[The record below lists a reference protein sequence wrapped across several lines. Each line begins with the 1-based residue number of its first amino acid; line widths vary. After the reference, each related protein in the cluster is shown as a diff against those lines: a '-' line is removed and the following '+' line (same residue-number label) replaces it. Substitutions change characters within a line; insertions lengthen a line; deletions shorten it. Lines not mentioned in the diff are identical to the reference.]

1 MSIQARSPSF
11 RKVLTGRSADFR
23 PPWSS
28 ETSIKSNCTSC
39 SRCIEA
45 CPEAILKPGPGNTPV
60 VDFNAGACT
69 FCKACA
75 EACPEP
81 VFSDTSGPPWAL
93 VAQISD
99 GCMLSMGIGC
109 QLCTDI
115 CDRSALRLDLRVRP
129 VGRIA
134 INQDACTGCGACL
147 PLCPTDAIT
156 LGEHIVE
163 AGHEG

>member
-1 MSIQARSPSF
+1 M
-11 RKVLTGRSADFR
+11 
-23 PPWSS
+23 
-28 ETSIKSNCTSC
+28 
-39 SRCIEA
+39 
-45 CPEAILKPGPGNTPV
+45 LKPGPGNTPV
-60 VDFNAGACT
+60 VDFNVGACT
-69 FCKACA
+69 FCRACA
-75 EACPEP
+75 QACPEP
-81 VFSDTSGPPWAL
+81 VFSDISDPPWAL

-156 LGEHIVE
+156 LGEHIEE